1 MSTTST
7 FDNGTLVIRT
17 IKETELEAFER
28 QLARGFGYDP
38 TSKED
43 FYDFRKIL
51 DLDRIF
57 AAFDGDQIVGT
68 CAAATLEL
76 SVPGGRIAMGGTTMV
91 AVLPTHRRRGLL
103 HAMMRV
109 HIDEIRSRGEALAGL
124 WASESSIYQRYGFGS
139 AAELYE
145 MQANADKIDF
155 IGPAPLR
162 KLRIIEP
169 DEAREILP
177 GVHDRVCAMQPGMFG
192 RRAGRWE
199 VESFRDVES
208 EREGFTAKRFVICE
222 DADSVDGYAIYR
234 QKEKWVDFPQGEL
247 QILEFAGETPNA
259 RAALWRYLMNIDLY
273 PDVKFWN
280 MAVDDE
286 LPWLVSEPRRIERK
300 LLDSLWLRLLDI
312 PRALSSRAYCENG
325 RLVLGVV
332 DPFLPENDGNYEL
345 IVGADGAECRL
356 CECVADVYCE
366 VDVLGALFLG
376 GHRASTL
383 ARAGRISGDPAIIAL
398 LDRMFAWS
406 PRPWCP
412 EGF

>member
-7 FDNGTLVIRT
+7 FDIGNLDIRT
-17 IKETELEAFER
+17 IKESDLEAFER
-28 QLARGFGYDP
+28 QLARVFGYDP

-43 FYDFRKIL
+43 PYDFRKIL

-68 CAAATLEL
+68 CAAFTLEL
-76 SVPGGRIAMGGTTMV
+76 SVPGGKLAMGGTTMV

-103 HAMMRV
+103 HAMMRK
-109 HIDEIRSRGEALAGL
+109 HIDEIRNRGEALAGL

-155 IGPAPLR
+155 IDPASQRTLR
-162 KLRIIEP
+162 FIEP
-169 DEAREILP
+169 GEAREILP
-177 GVHDRVCAMQPGMFG
+177 SVHDRVRAGQPGMIG
-192 RRAGRWE
+192 RSAGRWE
-199 VESFRDVES
+199 LETFRDPES
-208 EREGFTAKRFVICE
+208 EREGFTAKCFVICE
-222 DADSVDGYAIYR
+222 GADGVDGYAIYR
-234 QKEKWVDFPQGEL
+234 QKEKWEDFPQGEL
-247 QILEFAGETPNA
+247 QIVEVTGETPDA

-273 PDVKFWN
+273 PSVKFWN

-312 PRALSSRAYCENG
+312 PRALSSRAYSESG
-325 RLVLGVV
+325 RVVLGVV
-332 DPFLPENDGNYEL
+332 DSFVPENDGNYEL
-345 IVGADGAECRL
+345 IVRGDSAECRR
-356 CECVADVYCE
+356 CERVADVHCQ

-383 ARAGRISGDPAIIAL
+383 ARAGRISGDPATIAL
-398 LDRMFAWS
+398 LDQMFAWS
-406 PRPWCP
+406 PRPWCS
-412 EGF
+412 EEF